1 MEKVLNKSELK
12 SLVKECLVE
21 ILLEGIGNKTPR
33 VNENNQKRQIAE
45 AMKPVQSRRPALDM
59 IRNVPVSAQQQ
70 QTTRSQQNA
79 ATYKDLAN
87 GNDVMASIFADTAA
101 SGLVEHV
108 GAEQARSNL
117 IIDTGV
123 NPSMFEGA
131 ANWATLAFSESKSK
145 KLHS

>member
-1 MEKVLNKSELK
+1 MNKSELK

-33 VNENNQKRQIAE
+33 VNENSQKRQIVE
-45 AMKPVQSRRPALDM
+45 TTKPQLPRRPALDM
-59 IRNVPVSAQQQ
+59 IRNAPVNAQ
-70 QTTRSQQNA
+70 SQAMQSRQN
-79 ATYKDLAN
+79 TNVYKDLAN

-108 GAEQARSNL
+108 GSEQARSNP

-123 NPSMFEGA
+123 NPTMFEGS